1 MREADRGHTLWV
13 DEGLASQEGQGTI
26 GIRPAHAGD
35 VRISTSAGVLYTPRG
50 KAIDQQNDITPA
62 NKFID
67 QFSLCR
73 VGHAGTAMQPDDRGK
88 RPSPLGLGQ
97 IPLYV
102 VAPNEPARNEPL
114 ISAFKLYALQ
124 RRGPCVSHRRTY
136 GAP

>member
-1 MREADRGHTLWV
+1 MSDN
-13 DEGLASQEGQGTI
+13 
-26 GIRPAHAGD
+26 
-35 VRISTSAGVLYTPRG
+35 AGVLYTPRG
-50 KAIDQQNDITPA
+50 KAIDQQNDITTA

-102 VAPNEPARNEPL
+102 VAPNEPARNELL
-114 ISAFKLYALQ
+114 IGAVKLYALQ